1 MAEDNNANKSIP
13 DPKVANELAVNLE
26 RAGERLA
33 DLREDAIISRDAL
46 GEMVHNISDAAKGGE
61 DFTNAMRNSAS
72 AVKGIQKEAQIIS
85 RLNKDDLKSAK
96 SLAIASRAQA
106 RLKGKIAELDSQI
119 KVLGEA
125 RVNASEKEAA
135 ALNKTV
141 KELTNAKD
149 EAEKL
154 ASSFSE
160 VADAAAKI
168 DEKSN
173 FFDKMAGF
181 TKQIPGLSQVFGE
194 FENASKAARKAA
206 SEGGNAMAAG
216 GKQLLGAV
224 AKMAM
229 AFTIGKIVSGLVR
242 TNEVMVDMQRNMN
255 LSAKEA
261 AALDMRMVKLGAST
275 RGLTGNDMLEAQ
287 HALSNAMGTTADLS
301 NESLV
306 AISTMTKRLGLSA
319 EEAAKLTQLTAATGG
334 NIKDFSSDLV
344 GQVKFQNVANKSA
357 IRYQDIMKDVAGA
370 SAATQLTTSQF
381 PGGIAKAAYQAR
393 KLGLSFSQLDSAG
406 SSLLDFESSI
416 AAEMEAELLL
426 GKDLNLDKARAA
438 ALSGNQAVLAA
449 ELAKNMGSSSDFTNL
464 NVIQQEALAKAMGMS
479 RQELAETLVKQEA
492 IKKLGGDQSK
502 SLSENLKLQYAKALS
517 EKDAGK
523 REKML
528 MKLRDTAGFA
538 EMEKQRETMTAKEAS
553 DELQQQMTESVIS
566 MGDFLNTYITPAFKF
581 MSDHSGKILIALG
594 AIGSIGIFK
603 KFKGLLKIFS
613 KLTKGAKGL
622 KSILG
627 MGGKAAAKTAT
638 KTAASV
644 GGKTLAKTGAKIGAK
659 AVGKSLLKKIPIIG
673 ALAGIGFAI
682 GRAAKGDYVG
692 AAMELA
698 SGAASIIP
706 GIGTGV
712 SVAIDAASAARD
724 LSKAKSRGTAAP
736 QEMAVSDF
744 TIKPLGEDTLTMAGG
759 TKLGGNVEKLLEDLI
774 KIVGSGGNVY
784 LDGAK
789 VGQTLVLNSKLSN

>member
-154 ASSFSE
+154 ASSFNE

-216 GKQLLGAV
+216 GKQLL
-224 AKMAM
+224 
-229 AFTIGKIVSGLVR
+229 
-242 TNEVMVDMQRNMN
+242 
-255 LSAKEA
+255 
-261 AALDMRMVKLGAST
+261 DMRMVKLGAST
-275 RGLTGNDMLEAQ
+275 RGLTGKDMLEAQ

-319 EEAAKLTQLTAATGG
+319 EEAAKLTQLTAATGS
-334 NIKDFSSDLV
+334 NIKDFSSDLI
-344 GQVKFQNVANKSA
+344 GQVKFQNVNNKSA

-523 REKML
+523 REQML
-528 MKLRDTAGFA
+528 TKLRETAGFA
-538 EMEKQRETMTAKEAS
+538 EMEKQQKTMTAAEARN
-553 DELQQQMTESVIS
+553 ELQQQMTESVIS
-566 MGDFLNTYITPAFKF
+566 MGDFLNTYITPAFEFISK
-581 MSDHSGKILIALG
+581 HSGKILIALG

-603 KFKGLLKIFS
+603 KFRGLLKIFS